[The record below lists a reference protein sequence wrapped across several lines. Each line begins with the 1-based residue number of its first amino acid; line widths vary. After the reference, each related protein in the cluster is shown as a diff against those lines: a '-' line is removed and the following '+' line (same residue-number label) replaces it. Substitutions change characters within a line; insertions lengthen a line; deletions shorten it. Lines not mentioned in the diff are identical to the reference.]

1 MKMEELVMSNKA
13 SRLILL
19 PILVLL
25 SAATM
30 AGAQTTVNSKMRL
43 EYLMTFHSSFAQTID
58 IGQVAIGHVQVYTIS
73 GGTFEGPK
81 LRGKVLPGPVDWFV
95 TGSDAVGHMD
105 VRATFQTDDGANIYL
120 RYQGVQVMTAAAGAK
135 LSKGEGIDYGE
146 IYWLATP
153 VFEAGDPHYAWLNNI
168 ITVGEAR
175 LGPNLAWIEY
185 RIFQVLD

>member
-1 MKMEELVMSNKA
+1 MTTKR
-13 SRLILL
+13 SRLALSTSFIVLALL
-19 PILVLL
+19 MSV
-25 SAATM
+25 ATQV
-30 AGAQTTVNSKMRL
+30 GAQTTANSKLRL
-43 EYLMTFHSSFAQTID
+43 EYLMTFHAPFAPTID
-58 IGQVAIGHVQVYTIS
+58 IGQVPIGHVQVFTVS

-95 TGSDAVGHMD
+95 QGSDGWGIWTCALPSK
-105 VRATFQTDDGANIYL
+105 TEDGANIYL
-120 RYQGVQVMTAAAGAK
+120 RYQGVQVMTAAAGTK
-135 LSKGEGIDYGE
+135 LSKGEAIDYGE

-153 VFEAGDPHYAWLNNI
+153 VFETGDSHYAWLNNI

>member
-1 MKMEELVMSNKA
+1 MTTKR
-13 SRLILL
+13 SRLVHSTSLIVLALL
-19 PILVLL
+19 M
-25 SAATM
+25 SGATQ
-30 AGAQTTVNSKMRL
+30 AGAQTTANSKLRL
-43 EYLMTFHSSFAQTID
+43 EYLMTFHAPFAPTID
-58 IGQVAIGHVQVYTIS
+58 IGQLPIGHMQVFTVS

-95 TGSDAVGHMD
+95 TGSDGVGHMD

-135 LSKGEGIDYGE
+135 LSKGEGIDFGE

-153 VFEAGDPHYAWLNNI
+153 VFETGDPRYAWLNNI
-168 ITVGEAR
+168 ITVSEAR

-185 RIFQVLD
+185 RVFQVLD